1 MIRKRIAVVLGCA
14 SVGLATS
21 GCPTGPRDCFG
32 LRAARNFSVRLVDDA
47 SDPMFYADPGAR
59 LESATHAF
67 RVPSCGAFDG
77 VTTGSVVDLTS
88 AQLISWNGTNCSVVR
103 ADATLEDGRFLES
116 IRDNG
121 FFGELVFSGGGGGFT
136 VIHRGV
142 VEGCS
147 GSWVLDFDL
156 TELATWN
163 GVQIDKAWSSSQ
175 LFDAGVQGGQAPI
188 LAARMFVLD
197 EGASC
202 PALGAM
208 TSCVDIFLARFEPT
222 TP

>member
-1 MIRKRIAVVLGCA
+1 MIRKRIAAVLGCV
-14 SVGLATS
+14 SVALSTS
-21 GCPTGPRDCFG
+21 GCAPGPRDCFG
-32 LRAARNFSVRLVDDA
+32 LRAARNFSVRLVDNA
-47 SDPMFYADPGAR
+47 SEPTFYADPGTR
-59 LESATHAF
+59 LESATSAF

-77 VTTGSVVDLTS
+77 VATGSVVDLTS
-88 AQLISWNGTNCSVVR
+88 AQLIAWNGTNCSVVR

-116 IRDNG
+116 IRDDG
-121 FFGELVFSGGGGGFT
+121 FFNEFVFTGGGALFT

-142 VEGCS
+142 VAGCS

-163 GVQIDKAWSSSQ
+163 GVQIDKTWSSSQ

-208 TSCVDIFLARFEPT
+208 SSCVDIFLARFEPT
-222 TP
+222 SP